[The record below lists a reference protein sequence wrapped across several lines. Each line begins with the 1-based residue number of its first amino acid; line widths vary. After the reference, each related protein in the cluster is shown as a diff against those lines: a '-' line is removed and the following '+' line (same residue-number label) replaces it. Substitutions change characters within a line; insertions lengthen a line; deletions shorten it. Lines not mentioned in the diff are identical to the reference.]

1 MFMEQHTARD
11 TETIHELVGIVSG
24 VMPMLD
30 SIKQM
35 IEDSSGHIPKA
46 SQQLHDVTRA
56 TEVATMEILNVLDAL
71 TQKVTQAEGG
81 LASLRQHLRT
91 RRELEDSLGAG
102 LQALAQSS
110 PGSGE
115 VARLSSLWAKYQQT
129 SDVQSAL
136 SGIERSLEETK
147 SDSINIAMALQVQDI
162 TSQQI
167 AGVVAM
173 IETVRDRLRGIVQS
187 VNGSTS
193 AASVLVA
200 RGDSSQTPSYFD
212 TDAQFTR
219 STGRQD
225 AADAIVKEWKKS
237 E

>member
-1 MFMEQHTARD
+1 MEQRPARD

-81 LASLRQHLRT
+81 LASLREHLHT
-91 RRELEDSLGAG
+91 RRELENMLGAG
-102 LQALAQSS
+102 LQALVQSS

-129 SDVQSAL
+129 TDIQSAL
-136 SGIERSLEETK
+136 SGIEQSLEETK
-147 SDSINIAMALQVQDI
+147 TDSVNIAMALQVQDI

-167 AGVVAM
+167 AGVVAL
-173 IETVRDRLRGIVQS
+173 IETVRERLRGIVQS
-187 VNGSTS
+187 VSGTTS
-193 AASVLVA
+193 AASALVA
-200 RGDSSQTPSYFD
+200 PGETSPTPSHFD
-212 TDAQFTR
+212 TNAQFTR
-219 STGRQD
+219 DANRQD

-237 E
+237 